1 MPKNP
6 GDKPLKYRELRK
18 KLRDL
23 RGVQEIKKRA
33 KGSERMFYHPN
44 INGKPAFY
52 PVKCHGE
59 GTELSK
65 EIVRAARQRFNIP
78 IEEFYQSS

>member
-1 MPKNP
+1 MPRNP

-23 RGVQEIKKRA
+23 RGVKERKKRA

-44 INGKPAFY
+44 VNGRPAFT
-52 PVKCHGE
+52 P
-59 GTELSK
+59 
-65 EIVRAARQRFNIP
+65 
-78 IEEFYQSS
+78 